1 MFRGI
6 PGNDPDIKIVQDLMC
21 RRDEIGI
28 VKEAAAVLGRSYAC
42 VENLGEL
49 SDMNFKSVVEQTCWA
64 NS

>member
-28 VKEAAAVLGRSYAC
+28 VKEAAAVLGRSYVC

-49 SDMNFKSVVEQTCWA
+49 CDKNFKSVVEQACWA